1 MEQYRVIKRITAAA
15 DEEINGSPEK
25 DEIIEKIKTD
35 KKLLFEYN
43 VQKFISLSLR
53 YNYVK
58 HPVPY
63 KLNRKLNKILQS
75 YTGEAK

>member
-1 MEQYRVIKRITAAA
+1 MERYRLIKGITAAA
-15 DEEINGSPEK
+15 DEETDNNFSK
-25 DEIIEKIKTD
+25 DEINKMIMTD

-43 VQKFISLSLR
+43 VQKFISQNLR
-53 YNYVK
+53 NNLLK

-75 YTGEAK
+75 YTGGAK

>member
-1 MEQYRVIKRITAAA
+1 MEQYRLIKGITAAA
-15 DEEINGSPEK
+15 DEETDDKFSK
-25 DEIIEKIKTD
+25 DEIYEIIKAD
-35 KKLLFEYN
+35 KKLMFEFN
-43 VQKFISLSLR
+43 VQKFISLSLKDKLL
-53 YNYVK
+53 K